1 MGERFTRIGKYRN
14 ELITNFIIMCMN
26 KRNYLTAAAMALAVL
41 SSCGGQKEARN
52 TSGIDL
58 ANMDTTV
65 SAGQDFFRY
74 ACGGWN
80 DAHPLTAE
88 YSRYGTFDQLAE
100 NNQKQL
106 RELIEGLASQQNE
119 AGTVAQKIG
128 DLYNIAMDSV
138 ARNEQGF
145 APVKSMLDKIAALTD
160 KSQIIPMSVEMRRF
174 QGIGTYFNYYVYADP
189 KNSALNIFQMGQGGI
204 NLGEKEYYLDTDSIT
219 ENIRNEYKKYIA
231 KLFALAGFSEAEAQQ
246 KVADVM
252 EIETSIAK
260 VSRSAAELRNPEA
273 NYHKMSYAD
282 LKKQIPGIDWDAF
295 MTGLG
300 IQAPAELNVEQVEP
314 IQEVARLISALPVS
328 KHVSYL
334 EYNLLDAAASCL
346 SDDFVAA
353 RFDFYGKVMS
363 GRQVNQPRWKRAVNS
378 VNGMLG
384 ELVGEMYVEKYFPA
398 AAKERML
405 KLVENLRVALG
416 ERIDAQ
422 EWMSD
427 STKVRAHE
435 KLDAFRVKVGY
446 PDKWKDYSKLEIKKD
461 SYWANVCRAS
471 EWGFNDMISRLGK
484 PVDRDEWLMTPQT
497 VNAYYNPSTNE
508 ICFPAAILQPPFFN
522 MDADDAANY
531 GAIGVVIGHE
541 MTHGFDDQGRQF
553 DKNGNLTDW
562 WAEGDADR
570 FKERAQVM
578 VDFFNN
584 IEVLPG
590 LKGNGQLTLGEN
602 LADHGGLNVAYLA
615 FQNATKDAPLEV
627 KEGFT
632 PEQRF
637 FIAYATLWA
646 GNIRDEQARVYT
658 KSDPHSLG
666 KWRVNGALPHIQAW
680 YDAFQ
685 ITPDDSL
692 YVAPEN
698 RVNIW

>member
-1 MGERFTRIGKYRN
+1 
-14 ELITNFIIMCMN
+14 MN
-26 KRNYLTAAAMALAVL
+26 KKNYVAVATLAFAMLT
-41 SSCGGQKEARN
+41 SCAGQKEAKS

-65 SAGQDFFRY
+65 SAGTDFFRY

-88 YSRYGTFDQLAE
+88 YSRYGTFDELFE
-100 NNQKQL
+100 NSQKQL
-106 RELIEGLASQQNE
+106 RELIEGLAAQKNNQ
-119 AGTVAQKIG
+119 AGSAAQKIG
-128 DLYNIAMDSV
+128 DLYNMAMDSV
-138 ARNEQGF
+138 TLNKQG
-145 APVKSMLDKIAALTD
+145 AEPVKAMLDKIAGMKD
-160 KSQIIPMSVEMRRF
+160 KSEIVPMMTEMAHI
-174 QGIGTYFNYYVYADP
+174 GIGTYFHSYVYADP
-189 KNSALNIFQMGQGGI
+189 KNSSLNIFQMGQGGI

-219 ENIRNEYKKYIA
+219 QNIREQYKLYIG
-231 KLFALAGFSEAEAQQ
+231 KLFQLAGFSEADAQQ

-252 EIETSIAK
+252 ELETAIAK
-260 VSRSAAELRNPEA
+260 VSRSATELRDPEA
-273 NYHKMSYAD
+273 NYHKMSFD
-282 LKKQIPGIDWDAF
+282 ELKKTIAGIDWDAY
-295 MTGLG
+295 MKGLG

-314 IQEVARLISALPVS
+314 IQEVARLMNTLPLS

-353 RFDFYGKVMS
+353 RFDFYGKVLS

-398 AAKERML
+398 AAKERMV
-405 KLVENLRVALG
+405 KLVKNLQTALG

-427 STKVRAHE
+427 STKIRAHE
-435 KLDAFRVKVGY
+435 KLATFHVKVGY
-446 PDKWKDYSKLEIKKD
+446 PDKWKDYSKLEIKND

-471 EWGFNDMISRLGK
+471 EWGFNDMYSRIGK
-484 PVDRDEWLMTPQT
+484 PVDKDEWLMTPQT

-522 MDADDAANY
+522 MEADDAANY

-553 DKNGNLTDW
+553 DKDGNLTDW
-562 WAEGDADR
+562 WAPGDADR

-578 VDFFNN
+578 VDFFNK

-590 LKGNGQLTLGEN
+590 LQANGELTLGEN

-615 FQNATKDAPLEV
+615 FQNATKDAPLGV
-627 KEGFT
+627 VDGFT

-637 FIAYATLWA
+637 FLAYATLWA
-646 GNIRDEQARVYT
+646 GNIRDEQIRVYT

-680 YDAFQ
+680 YDALPHH
-685 ITPDDSL
+685 T
-692 YVAPEN
+692 V
-698 RVNIW
+698 

>member
-1 MGERFTRIGKYRN
+1 
-14 ELITNFIIMCMN
+14 MN
-26 KRNYLTAAAMALAVL
+26 KKNYVAVATLAFAMLT
-41 SSCGGQKEARN
+41 SCAGQKEAKS

-65 SAGQDFFRY
+65 SAGTDFFRY

-88 YSRYGTFDQLAE
+88 YSRYGTFDELFE
-100 NNQKQL
+100 NSQKQL
-106 RELIEGLASQQNE
+106 RELIEGLAAQKNNQ
-119 AGTVAQKIG
+119 AGSAAQKIG
-128 DLYNIAMDSV
+128 DLYNMAMDSV
-138 ARNEQGF
+138 TLNKQG
-145 APVKSMLDKIAALTD
+145 AEPVKAMLDKIAGLKD
-160 KSQIIPMSVEMRRF
+160 KSEIVPMMTEMAHI
-174 QGIGTYFNYYVYADP
+174 GIGTYFHSYVYADP
-189 KNSALNIFQMGQGGI
+189 KNSSLNIFQMGQGGI

-219 ENIRNEYKKYIA
+219 QNIREQYKLYIG
-231 KLFALAGFSEAEAQQ
+231 KLFQLAGFSEADAQQ

-252 EIETSIAK
+252 EIETAIAK
-260 VSRSAAELRNPEA
+260 VSRSATELRDPEA
-273 NYHKMSYAD
+273 NYHKMSFD
-282 LKKQIPGIDWDAF
+282 ELKKTIAGFDWDAY
-295 MTGLG
+295 MKGLG

-314 IQEVARLISALPVS
+314 IQEVARLMNTLPLS

-353 RFDFYGKVMS
+353 RFDFYGKVLS

-398 AAKERML
+398 AAKERMV
-405 KLVENLRVALG
+405 KLVKNLQTALG

-427 STKVRAHE
+427 STKIRAHE
-435 KLDAFRVKVGY
+435 KLATFHVKVGY
-446 PDKWKDYSKLEIKKD
+446 PDKWKDYSKLEIKND

-471 EWGFNDMISRLGK
+471 EWGFNDMYSRIGK
-484 PVDRDEWLMTPQT
+484 PVDKDEWLMTPQT

-508 ICFPAAILQPPFFN
+508 ICFPAAILQSPFFN
-522 MDADDAANY
+522 MEADDAANY

-553 DKNGNLTDW
+553 DKDGNLTDW
-562 WAEGDADR
+562 WAPGDADR

-578 VDFFNN
+578 VDFFNK

-590 LKGNGQLTLGEN
+590 LQANGELTLGEN

-615 FQNATKDAPLEV
+615 FQNATKDAPLGV
-627 KEGFT
+627 VDGFT

-637 FIAYATLWA
+637 FLAYATLWA
-646 GNIRDEQARVYT
+646 GNIRDEQIRVYT

-680 YDAFQ
+680 YDAFH
-685 ITPDDSL
+685 ITPSDPL

-698 RVNIW
+698 RVNVW

>member
-1 MGERFTRIGKYRN
+1 
-14 ELITNFIIMCMN
+14 MN
-26 KRNYLTAAAMALAVL
+26 KKNYVAVATLAFAMLT
-41 SSCGGQKEARN
+41 SCAGQKEAKS

-65 SAGQDFFRY
+65 SAGTDFFRY

-88 YSRYGTFDQLAE
+88 YSRYGTFDELFE

-106 RELIEGLASQQNE
+106 RELIEGLAAQKNNQ
-119 AGTVAQKIG
+119 AGSAAQKIG
-128 DLYNIAMDSV
+128 DLYNMAMDSV
-138 ARNEQGF
+138 TLNKQG
-145 APVKSMLDKIAALTD
+145 AEPVKAMLDKIAGMKD
-160 KSQIIPMSVEMRRF
+160 KSEIVPMMTEMAHI
-174 QGIGTYFNYYVYADP
+174 GIGTYFRSYVYADP
-189 KNSALNIFQMGQGGI
+189 KNSSLNIFQMGQGGI

-219 ENIRNEYKKYIA
+219 QNIREQYKLYIG
-231 KLFALAGFSEAEAQQ
+231 KLFQLAGFSEADAQQ

-252 EIETSIAK
+252 EVETAIAK
-260 VSRSAAELRNPEA
+260 VSRSATELRDPEA
-273 NYHKMSYAD
+273 NYHKMSFD
-282 LKKQIPGIDWDAF
+282 ELKKTISGIDWDAY
-295 MTGLG
+295 MKGLG
-300 IQAPAELNVEQVEP
+300 IQVPAELNVEQVEP
-314 IQEVARLISALPVS
+314 IQEVARLMNTLPLS

-353 RFDFYGKVMS
+353 RFDFYGKVLS

-398 AAKERML
+398 AAKERMV
-405 KLVENLRVALG
+405 KLVKNLQTALG

-427 STKVRAHE
+427 STKIRAHE
-435 KLDAFRVKVGY
+435 KLAAFHVKVGY
-446 PDKWKDYSKLEIKKD
+446 PDKWKDYSKLEIKND

-471 EWGFNDMISRLGK
+471 EWGFNDMYSRIGK
-484 PVDRDEWLMTPQT
+484 PVDKDEWLMTPQT

-522 MDADDAANY
+522 MEADDAANY

-553 DKNGNLTDW
+553 DKDGNLTDW
-562 WAEGDADR
+562 WAPGDADR

-578 VDFFNN
+578 VDFFNK

-590 LKGNGQLTLGEN
+590 LQANGELTLGEN

-615 FQNATKDAPLEV
+615 FQNATKDAPLGV
-627 KEGFT
+627 VDGFT

-637 FIAYATLWA
+637 FLAYATLWA
-646 GNIRDEQARVYT
+646 GNIRDEQIRVYT

-680 YDAFQ
+680 YDAFH
-685 ITPDDSL
+685 ITPSDPL

-698 RVNIW
+698 RVNVW

>member
-1 MGERFTRIGKYRN
+1 
-14 ELITNFIIMCMN
+14 MN
-26 KRNYLTAAAMALAVL
+26 KKNYVAVATLAFAMLT
-41 SSCGGQKEARN
+41 SCAGQKEAKS

-65 SAGQDFFRY
+65 SAGTDFFRY

-88 YSRYGTFDQLAE
+88 YSRYGTFDELFE
-100 NNQKQL
+100 NSQKQL
-106 RELIEGLASQQNE
+106 RELIEGLAAQKNNQ
-119 AGTVAQKIG
+119 AGSAAQKIG
-128 DLYNIAMDSV
+128 DLYNMAMDSV
-138 ARNEQGF
+138 TLNKQG
-145 APVKSMLDKIAALTD
+145 AEPVKAMLDKIAGMKD
-160 KSQIIPMSVEMRRF
+160 KSEIVPMMTEMAHI
-174 QGIGTYFNYYVYADP
+174 GIGTYFHSYVYADP
-189 KNSALNIFQMGQGGI
+189 KNSSLNIFQMGQGGI

-219 ENIRNEYKKYIA
+219 QNIREQYKLYIG
-231 KLFALAGFSEAEAQQ
+231 KLFQLAGFSEADAQQ

-252 EIETSIAK
+252 EIETAIAK
-260 VSRSAAELRNPEA
+260 VSRSATELRDPEA
-273 NYHKMSYAD
+273 NYHKMSFD
-282 LKKQIPGIDWDAF
+282 ELKKTIAGIDWDAY
-295 MTGLG
+295 MKGLG

-314 IQEVARLISALPVS
+314 IQEVARLMNTLPLS

-334 EYNLLDAAASCL
+334 EYNLPDAAASCL

-353 RFDFYGKVMS
+353 RFDFYGKVLS

-398 AAKERML
+398 AAKERMV
-405 KLVENLRVALG
+405 KLVKNLQTALG

-427 STKVRAHE
+427 STKIRAHE
-435 KLDAFRVKVGY
+435 KLATFHVKVGY
-446 PDKWKDYSKLEIKKD
+446 PDKWKDYSKLEIKND

-471 EWGFNDMISRLGK
+471 EWGFNDMYSRIGK
-484 PVDRDEWLMTPQT
+484 PVDKDEWLMTPQT

-522 MDADDAANY
+522 MEADDAANY

-553 DKNGNLTDW
+553 DKDGNLTDW
-562 WAEGDADR
+562 WAPGDADR

-578 VDFFNN
+578 VDFFNK

-590 LKGNGQLTLGEN
+590 LQANGELTLGEN

-615 FQNATKDAPLEV
+615 FQNATKDAPLGV
-627 KEGFT
+627 VDGFT

-637 FIAYATLWA
+637 FLAYATLWA
-646 GNIRDEQARVYT
+646 GNIRDEQIRVYT

-680 YDAFQ
+680 YDAFH
-685 ITPDDSL
+685 ITPSDPL

-698 RVNIW
+698 RVNVW

>member
-1 MGERFTRIGKYRN
+1 
-14 ELITNFIIMCMN
+14 MN
-26 KRNYLTAAAMALAVL
+26 KKNYVAVATLAFAMLT
-41 SSCGGQKEARN
+41 SCAGQKEAKS

-65 SAGQDFFRY
+65 SAGTDFFRY

-88 YSRYGTFDQLAE
+88 YSRYGTFDELFE
-100 NNQKQL
+100 NSQTQL
-106 RELIEGLASQQNE
+106 RELIEGLAAQKNNQ
-119 AGTVAQKIG
+119 AGSAAQKIG
-128 DLYNIAMDSV
+128 DLYNMAMDSV
-138 ARNEQGF
+138 TLNKQG
-145 APVKSMLDKIAALTD
+145 AEPVKAMLDKIAGMKD
-160 KSQIIPMSVEMRRF
+160 KSEIVPMMTEMAHI
-174 QGIGTYFNYYVYADP
+174 GIATYFHSYVYADP
-189 KNSALNIFQMGQGGI
+189 KNSSLNIFQMGQGGI

-219 ENIRNEYKKYIA
+219 QNIREQYKLYIG
-231 KLFALAGFSEAEAQQ
+231 KLFQLAGFSEADAQQ

-252 EIETSIAK
+252 EIETAIAK
-260 VSRSAAELRNPEA
+260 VSRSATELRDPEA
-273 NYHKMSYAD
+273 NYHKMSFD
-282 LKKQIPGIDWDAF
+282 ELKKTIAGIDWDAY
-295 MTGLG
+295 MKGLG

-314 IQEVARLISALPVS
+314 IQEVARLMNTLPLS

-353 RFDFYGKVMS
+353 RFDFYGKVLS

-398 AAKERML
+398 AAKERMV
-405 KLVENLRVALG
+405 KLVKNLQTALG

-427 STKVRAHE
+427 STKIRAHE
-435 KLDAFRVKVGY
+435 KLATFHVKVGY
-446 PDKWKDYSKLEIKKD
+446 PDKWKDYSKLEIKND

-471 EWGFNDMISRLGK
+471 EWGFNDMYSRIGK
-484 PVDRDEWLMTPQT
+484 PVDKDEWLMTPQT

-522 MDADDAANY
+522 MEADDAANY

-553 DKNGNLTDW
+553 DKDGNLTDW
-562 WAEGDADR
+562 WAPGDADR

-578 VDFFNN
+578 VDFFNK

-590 LKGNGQLTLGEN
+590 LQANGELTLGEN

-615 FQNATKDAPLEV
+615 FQNATKDAPLGV
-627 KEGFT
+627 VDGFT

-637 FIAYATLWA
+637 FLAYATLWA
-646 GNIRDEQARVYT
+646 GNIRDEQIRVYT

-680 YDAFQ
+680 YDAFH
-685 ITPDDSL
+685 ITPSDPL

-698 RVNIW
+698 RVNVW

>member
-1 MGERFTRIGKYRN
+1 
-14 ELITNFIIMCMN
+14 MN
-26 KRNYLTAAAMALAVL
+26 KKNYVAVATLAFAMLT
-41 SSCGGQKEARN
+41 SCAGQKEAKS

-65 SAGQDFFRY
+65 SAGTDFFRY

-88 YSRYGTFDQLAE
+88 YSRYGTFDELFE
-100 NNQKQL
+100 NSQKQL
-106 RELIEGLASQQNE
+106 RELIEGLAAQKNNQ
-119 AGTVAQKIG
+119 AGSAAQKIG
-128 DLYNIAMDSV
+128 DLYNMAMDSV
-138 ARNEQGF
+138 TLNKQG
-145 APVKSMLDKIAALTD
+145 AEPVKAMLDKIAGLKD
-160 KSQIIPMSVEMRRF
+160 KNEIVPMMTEMAHI
-174 QGIGTYFNYYVYADP
+174 GIGTYFRSYVYADP
-189 KNSALNIFQMGQGGI
+189 KNSSVNILQMGQGGI

-219 ENIRNEYKKYIA
+219 QNIREQYKLYIG
-231 KLFALAGFSEAEAQQ
+231 KLFQLAGFSEADAQQ

-252 EIETSIAK
+252 EIETAIAK
-260 VSRSAAELRNPEA
+260 VSRSATELRDPEA
-273 NYHKMSYAD
+273 NYHKMSFD
-282 LKKQIPGIDWDAF
+282 ELKKTIAGIDWDAY
-295 MTGLG
+295 MKGLG

-314 IQEVARLISALPVS
+314 IQEVARLMNTLPLS

-353 RFDFYGKVMS
+353 RFDFYGKVLS

-398 AAKERML
+398 AAKERMV
-405 KLVENLRVALG
+405 KLVKNLQTALG

-427 STKVRAHE
+427 STKIRAHE
-435 KLDAFRVKVGY
+435 KLATFHVKVGY
-446 PDKWKDYSKLEIKKD
+446 PDKWKDYSKLEIKND

-471 EWGFNDMISRLGK
+471 EWGFNDMYSRIGK
-484 PVDRDEWLMTPQT
+484 PVDKDEWLMTPQT

-522 MDADDAANY
+522 MEADDAANY

-553 DKNGNLTDW
+553 DKDGNLTDW
-562 WAEGDADR
+562 WAPGDADR

-578 VDFFNN
+578 VDFFNK

-590 LKGNGQLTLGEN
+590 LQANGELTLGEN

-615 FQNATKDAPLEV
+615 FQNATKDAPLGV
-627 KEGFT
+627 VDGFT

-637 FIAYATLWA
+637 FLAYATLWA
-646 GNIRDEQARVYT
+646 GNIRDEQIRVYT

-680 YDAFQ
+680 YDAFH
-685 ITPDDSL
+685 ITPSDPL

-698 RVNIW
+698 RVNVW